1 MKIGI
6 LQTGNALQQLQQ
18 RHGDFDRLFQDLLAE
33 HGFTFETFSVNDGV
47 FPGSVQACDGWLIT
61 GSRHSSYEGLDWMV
75 QLETFLRAAYEAEI
89 PIVGICFGHQILA
102 QALGGQ
108 VERFPGGWS
117 IGPQEYLFDGI
128 SDPVVINAWHQ
139 DQVTVLPAGST
150 RVATSPFCENAALV
164 YGDRAFTIQA
174 HPELHN
180 AFTSDLIEARRDI
193 LAPELVAEAEKRLK
207 THTPSPVVVEQMAA
221 FFKNRALPAGMR

>member
-1 MKIGI
+1 M
-6 LQTGNALQQLQQ
+6 
-18 RHGDFDRLFQDLLAE
+18 
-33 HGFTFETFSVNDGV
+33 
-47 FPGSVQACDGWLIT
+47 
-61 GSRHSSYEGLDWMV
+61 
-75 QLETFLRAAYEAEI
+75 
-89 PIVGICFGHQILA
+89 
-102 QALGGQ
+102 
-108 VERFPGGWS
+108 
-117 IGPQEYLFDGI
+117 
-128 SDPVVINAWHQ
+128 
-139 DQVTVLPAGST
+139 
-150 RVATSPFCENAALV
+150 ATSPFCENAALV